1 MLYTCVQ
8 DEMPGLLAFSSL
20 VVAVEDTPFLEALDA
35 LDECP
40 GADLRLQG
48 ERAMGHLDP
57 DPVPVNLA
65 VAPSGLDQLQ
75 VHILR
80 RFAAGTLAP
89 MRPPKFVVTPLQV
102 LDGGPK

>member
-1 MLYTCVQ
+1 MLYICVQ

-57 DPVPVNLA
+57 DPVPMNLA
-65 VAPSGLDQLQ
+65 VAPGGLDQHQ
-75 VHILR
+75 VNVLLR
-80 RFAAGTLAP
+80 LVFLMIR
-89 MRPPKFVVTPLQV
+89 RPPRSTLFPYTTLFR
-102 LDGGPK
+102 